1 MRAGCRGRALPL
13 ARRPSLGGIHAKDLM
28 AFIKRNNS
36 EAEPDS
42 SLFEFDEESNAYAE
56 DVDQGHKV
64 DPRAQVVFV
73 MGVCLVV
80 LYFVSFLLPSNVGD
94 AIFGLARIQDHTYTF
109 SEFVGKVQGNATALV
124 AIFSGNGLSV
134 ASAHTTNLF
143 KLIVV
148 GLAGAGLALTGAIYQ
163 GAFKNVLVSPS
174 TLGVMTGASFGTMMW
189 VVLFGGDLVLGNWMS
204 GAWREENVQA
214 SGGILGYF
222 TDTYG
227 PALISFCG
235 CLVVVCLVLLVVK
248 LSRGGTS
255 AIVLII
261 SGQMIA
267 GVLGAIS
274 SAITYYY
281 TETDPY
287 GRTAEML
294 QNLQVASFWRT
305 FTLFDVVALVVP
317 LAITFAVVMALRQ
330 KMMMLS
336 LDEAEQRTLGV
347 ETRRVRVAVVA
358 LCTLL
363 TAIVVSFCGVVGFVG
378 FLVPHLARRMVG
390 PNFKYLL
397 PAATVLGAIFVL
409 GAYTLVDFI
418 YSDLDDMVGMF
429 ISMGGAV
436 VFLVTA
442 IRGKGVS
449 LGGFR

>member
-1 MRAGCRGRALPL
+1 
-13 ARRPSLGGIHAKDLM
+13 M
-28 AFIKRNNS
+28 AFLKRDNNDT
-36 EAEPDS
+36 EPDG

-56 DVDQGHKV
+56 DIDQGHKV

-80 LYFVSFLLPSNVGD
+80 LYFVSYLLPSNVGD
-94 AIFGLARIQDHTYTF
+94 AIFGIALIQDHTYTF
-109 SEFVGKVQGNATALV
+109 SEFVGQIQSNVTAMV
-124 AIFSGNGLSV
+124 AIFSGNGDSV
-134 ASAHTTNLF
+134 ARGYTTELF

-148 GLAGAGLALTGAIYQ
+148 CLAGAGLALTGAIYQ
-163 GAFKNVLVSPS
+163 GAFKNALVSPS

-189 VVLFGGDLVLGNWMS
+189 VVLFGGDLALGSWMAGNWS
-204 GAWREENVQA
+204 EEVVQA
-214 SGGILGYF
+214 KGGMFGFLAE
-222 TDTYG
+222 TYG
-227 PALISFCG
+227 PALVSFCG
-235 CLVVVCLVLLVVK
+235 CLVVVGLVLLVVK
-248 LSRGGTS
+248 LSNGGTS

-287 GRTAEML
+287 GRIAEML
-294 QNLQVASFWRT
+294 QNLQVASFWRV
-305 FTLFDVVALVVP
+305 FTLFDIVALLVP
-317 LAITFAVVMALRQ
+317 LGITFAVVMALRQ

-347 ETRRVRVAVVA
+347 DTKRVRFAVVA

-378 FLVPHLARRMVG
+378 FMVPHLARRMVG

-397 PAATVLGAIFVL
+397 PASTVLGAIFVL
-409 GAYTLVDFI
+409 GAYTLVDFV
-418 YSDLDDMVGMF
+418 YSDLDQMVGMF